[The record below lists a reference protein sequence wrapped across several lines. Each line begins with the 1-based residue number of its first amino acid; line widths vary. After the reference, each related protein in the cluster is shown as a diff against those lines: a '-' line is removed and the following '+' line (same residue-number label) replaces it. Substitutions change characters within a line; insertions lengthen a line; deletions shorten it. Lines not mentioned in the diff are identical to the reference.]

1 MELTDARRWH
11 RPGVA
16 GRERFGGSFKL
27 KLKLVSLICNACILA
42 RKFVMYAYLHASLS
56 LNHACITIKLTKFK
70 FKFETAGETLIAARR
85 GCAREASAAARRTG
99 GMKGLAV
106 LVLALHA
113 SDAQRTP
120 GEVARFGFPYQS
132 CKAGGIASAACRR
145 HRRARPPGDHSR
157 WRSQWRSLGTRR
169 KRSKEMH
176 IKTPAALS
184 SSMHVRVYRSILL
197 WAYSVA
203 RVGSRVK
210 ANEGKTLP

>member
-106 LVLALHA
+106 LVLVLHA
-113 SDAQRTP
+113 HRTP
-120 GEVARFGFPYQS
+120 SGLLARWPASGFLTSLARPVASQAPHADDTAERVHQGIT
-132 CKAGGIASAACRR
+132 AGGGHSGAAWVHVAKDLRRCTSRHLLHYRAVCMYACTVASFSGRIA
-145 HRRARPPGDHSR
+145 
-157 WRSQWRSLGTRR
+157 WREWVLG
-169 KRSKEMH
+169 
-176 IKTPAALS
+176 
-184 SSMHVRVYRSILL
+184 
-197 WAYSVA
+197 
-203 RVGSRVK
+203 
-210 ANEGKTLP
+210 